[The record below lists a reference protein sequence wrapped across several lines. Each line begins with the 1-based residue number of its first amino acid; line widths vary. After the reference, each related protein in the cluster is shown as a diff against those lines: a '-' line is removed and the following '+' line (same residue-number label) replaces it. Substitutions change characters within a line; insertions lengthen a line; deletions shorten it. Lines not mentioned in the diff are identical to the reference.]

1 MSRGTAAGG
10 AATGDGAA
18 AGGAAAGE
26 VAGDGAAGAAA
37 GGAAG
42 STGPWNRIAGSSV
55 SSSMKLGGG
64 DPAADGKGAGRTGT
78 VVPTIKKSRSLG
90 EDLEG

>member
-10 AATGDGAA
+10 AATGN
-18 AGGAAAGE
+18 GGAAAGE

-55 SSSMKLGGG
+55 SSSMELGGG
-64 DPAADGKGAGRTGT
+64 DPAADGKDAGRTGT
-78 VVPTIKKSRSLG
+78 VVPAIKKSRSLC